1 MIKYRKIRIAKKY
14 IEALETKLGN
24 KPLVVFKGKK
34 GYVMCGYLD
43 MAAADKFNDIA
54 VKITGV
60 SGIKD
65 ALKASAAGVSSA
77 AKNAG
82 IYPGQ
87 PVGEILKI
95 IA

>member
-1 MIKYRKIRIAKKY
+1 MIKYRKIKAAKKY

-24 KPLVVFKGKK
+24 KSLIVLKGEK

-43 MAAADKFNDIA
+43 MVAADKFNDIA

-65 ALKASAAGVSSA
+65 ALKASAAGVSNA
-77 AKNAG
+77 AKKAG
-82 IYPGQ
+82 IYIGQ
-87 PVGEILKI
+87 PIKEVLEI